1 MSQLLDSLLYCQPL
15 PQYLLANARTAEFV
29 RADAGIAE
37 PEIDESIQFAIN
49 DLCAECGRA
58 ERAMQSGDNE
68 AAHDI
73 MISAARAL
81 IATLEDA

>member
-1 MSQLLDSLLYCQPL
+1 MSQLLDSLLYRNPL

-37 PEIDESIQFAIN
+37 HEIDESIQFAIN
-49 DLCAECGRA
+49 DLCAECGR
-58 ERAMQSGDNE
+58 NE
-68 AAHDI
+68 AARDI
-73 MISAARAL
+73 VISAARAL